1 MVRLRTLEL
10 RRRTSTPARVATRG
24 LSWDGTRVLGAAA
37 ATVASAFFPS
47 TLPSI
52 LHGVALQVFSYL
64 VVVVRDIGVLAI
76 VGSLV
81 LQALTSPRTL
91 NRDETQAR
99 REL

>member
-1 MVRLRTLEL
+1 MP
-10 RRRTSTPARVATRG
+10 STVTPRG
-24 LSWDGTRVLGAAA
+24 LFWTGVWCVLGAAA

-52 LHGVALQVFSYL
+52 LHGVVLQVFSYL

-81 LQALTSPRTL
+81 LQALTSHRAL